1 MEAGNTHFLLVSCW
15 TALCS
20 LLSCIAVHYKQIL
33 DNQMNEEHIPYLGY
47 FYAADLDHGRVVD
60 SVDWVQRTA
69 MSGLEWQPFCH
80 AKSFSLLG

>member
-1 MEAGNTHFLLVSCW
+1 
-15 TALCS
+15 
-20 LLSCIAVHYKQIL
+20 
-33 DNQMNEEHIPYLGY
+33 MNEEHIPYLGY